1 MKTSTIICVNVPSG
15 RAAISFSVIP
25 DRPARKKKEE
35 LKTYKVT
42 VNGNPGYCG
51 EGAGG
56 AQFAH
61 GEALITSERLAKW
74 FGEHEGYTVTEI
86 KTDSNDGTPGEQ

>member
-1 MKTSTIICVNVPSG
+1 MAG
-15 RAAISFSVIP
+15 
-25 DRPARKKKEE
+25 KKKEE

-61 GEALITSERLAKW
+61 GEALITSGRVAAW
-74 FGEHEGYTVTEI
+74 FREHEGYTVTEL
-86 KTDSNDGTPGEQ
+86 KDVTNETSETPGE

>member
-1 MKTSTIICVNVPSG
+1 M
-15 RAAISFSVIP
+15 AA
-25 DRPARKKKEE
+25 KKKEE

-42 VNGNPGYCG
+42 VKDNSGYCG

-61 GEALITSERLAKW
+61 GSALITSSRLAAW
-74 FGEHEGYTVTEI
+74 FKEHKGYTVEEVG
-86 KTDSNDGTPGEQ
+86 KPDESADVQE

>member
-1 MKTSTIICVNVPSG
+1 MAG
-15 RAAISFSVIP
+15 
-25 DRPARKKKEE
+25 KKKEE

-42 VNGNPGYCG
+42 VNGSPGYCG

-86 KTDSNDGTPGEQ
+86 KTDSDDGTPGEQ

>member
-1 MKTSTIICVNVPSG
+1 MAG
-15 RAAISFSVIP
+15 
-25 DRPARKKKEE
+25 KKKEE

-86 KTDSNDGTPGEQ
+86 KTDSDDGTLGEQ

>member
-1 MKTSTIICVNVPSG
+1 MAG
-15 RAAISFSVIP
+15 
-25 DRPARKKKEE
+25 KKKEE

-42 VNGNPGYCG
+42 VNKNPGYCG

-61 GEALITSERLAKW
+61 GSALITSNRLAAW
-74 FGEHEGYTVTEI
+74 FREHEGYTVEEVGKTEESADI
-86 KTDSNDGTPGEQ
+86 QE

>member
-1 MKTSTIICVNVPSG
+1 MRVFSE
-15 RAAISFSVIP
+15 IS
-25 DRPARKKKEE
+25 RLRNWKEKETWQERKKKEE